1 MKRIGNAASKLL
13 LHSHLK
19 IHRVFHVSQLK
30 LQEQVFELP
39 SLCLGLNQKDLVSSD
54 VVDKRYDPSGRLD
67 LLVLGKTDLPFEI
80 SWMPYHQFI
89 EQFAS
94 YKLKDKFGFVGGSI
108 DRNKITYYQKGR
120 GRK

>member
-1 MKRIGNAASKLL
+1 MVKRIGNAASKLL

-54 VVDKRYDPSGRLD
+54 VVDN
-67 LLVLGKTDLPFEI
+67 I
-80 SWMPYHQFI
+80 SVMIQ
-89 EQFAS
+89 
-94 YKLKDKFGFVGGSI
+94 VGDWI
-108 DRNKITYYQKGR
+108 C
-120 GRK
+120 